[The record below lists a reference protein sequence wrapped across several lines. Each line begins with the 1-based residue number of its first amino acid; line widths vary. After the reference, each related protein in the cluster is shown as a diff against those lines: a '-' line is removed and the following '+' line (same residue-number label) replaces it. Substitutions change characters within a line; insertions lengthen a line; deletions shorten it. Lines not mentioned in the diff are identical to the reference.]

1 MVHPQ
6 TRVVQ
11 TTSSAPRTMSATT
24 GLVASSTNASCRRR
38 APRRTGATR
47 TNASRAPA
55 SCNEHPRICVPD
67 AAVCDGELA
76 RRCNSQGTGM
86 EAGGTDCS
94 EQENTAC
101 WDGECRP
108 IVCAGIAEG
117 EYMCKEAV
125 SQHCLNNGTALQ
137 IRECSGWQYCDE
149 STGRCRARCTPGD
162 TRCMMGARAL
172 CNSDGYY
179 EVDAAC
185 DADELCVSGECTP
198 IICERNEILLRRTSR
213 LPLRK

>member
-1 MVHPQ
+1 
-6 TRVVQ
+6 
-11 TTSSAPRTMSATT
+11 
-24 GLVASSTNASCRRR
+24 
-38 APRRTGATR
+38 
-47 TNASRAPA
+47 
-55 SCNEHPRICVPD
+55 
-67 AAVCDGELA
+67 
-76 RRCNSQGTGM
+76 M

-198 IICERNEILLRRTSR
+198 IICERNEYYCDGQAVYRCGSDGTRLHPGRADLQRHAGLGVRSGRIWAAGRRCRMRERGNLWRRSLRR
-213 LPLRK
+213 LDGGL